1 MKKFI
6 KNNIAVIISFF
17 ILFIMVNIFC
27 IRYVY
32 NDKIEST
39 QSETA
44 RTYCK
49 LVLESDST
57 NEMCLNI
64 VNSEYAKKDALT
76 VFYSITNEDDYS
88 NIYYLLIPFLIISS
102 SLYTINRRYKH
113 QEIKNYLTRE
123 DYNSYMKSIF
133 KDAYKSVII
142 WPLLTIYG
150 FIISYL
156 ISGTFD
162 PSYVLSSG
170 ISSFSME
177 ILAHPFVFMI
187 SYLLNTIFMS
197 IFYINIAIFLA
208 PENRNYAVS
217 VIESAMV
224 YFGIVL
230 LNTFFVISVLLK
242 NVKFAENYF
251 DFFDM
256 YTYSNRELIPFNI
269 VCFAIMIISYICVKL
284 KYKNKEKI
292 IIKLEKN

>member
-1 MKKFI
+1 M
-6 KNNIAVIISFF
+6 
-17 ILFIMVNIFC
+17 
-27 IRYVY
+27 
-32 NDKIEST
+32 
-39 QSETA
+39 
-44 RTYCK
+44 
-49 LVLESDST
+49 
-57 NEMCLNI
+57 
-64 VNSEYAKKDALT
+64 
-76 VFYSITNEDDYS
+76 
-88 NIYYLLIPFLIISS
+88 IISS

-162 PSYVLSSG
+162 PSYVLSTG

>member
-6 KNNIAVIISFF
+6 KDNIAIIISFF
-17 ILFIMVNIFC
+17 VLFIIFNVFC
-27 IRYVY
+27 IRYAY
-32 NDKIEST
+32 NKKIENV
-39 QSETA
+39 QNETA
-44 RTYCK
+44 RIYCESI
-49 LVLESDST
+49 LQSDST
-57 NEMCLNI
+57 NEICLNTI
-64 VNSEYAKKDALT
+64 NRKVNNEDTLT
-76 VFYSITNEDDYS
+76 VFYSITNESDYS

-102 SLYTINRRYKH
+102 SLYSINRRYKY

-133 KDAYKSVII
+133 KDAYKSVLI

-162 PSYVLSSG
+162 TSYVLSSG
-170 ISSFSME
+170 ISSFSIE
-177 ILAHPFVFMI
+177 ILAHPFIFMI

-197 IFYINIAIFLA
+197 VFYINIAIFLA
-208 PENRNYAVS
+208 PENRNYIVS

-224 YFGIVL
+224 YFGLVL
-230 LNTFFVISVLLK
+230 LNTFFVISVLFKKIKL
-242 NVKFAENYF
+242 AENYL

-269 VCFAIMIISYICVKL
+269 LCFIIMIISFVCVKL
-284 KYKNKEKI
+284 KYKNLEKI